1 MEDRILLREDYPDVL
16 GDWMWESE
24 YIKWKE
30 YCAKRNKEWEDFL
43 YGRTESNSKLDR
55 FSQEDKEQQ

>member
-24 YIKWKE
+24 YIKMERILRK
-30 YCAKRNKEWEDFL
+30 A
-43 YGRTESNSKLDR
+43 
-55 FSQEDKEQQ
+55 